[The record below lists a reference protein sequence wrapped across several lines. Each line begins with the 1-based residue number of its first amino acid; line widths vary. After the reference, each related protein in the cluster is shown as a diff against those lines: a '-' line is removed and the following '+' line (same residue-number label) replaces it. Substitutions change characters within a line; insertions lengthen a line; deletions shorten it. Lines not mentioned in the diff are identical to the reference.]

1 MRIVSKP
8 TELTK
13 SVLEQRVSGRS
24 IALVPTMGNLH
35 DGHLSLVKKAKEEND
50 FVVVSIFVN
59 PTQFGPNEDYNS
71 YPRTLDADVEKIGK
85 YCDLVFAPSVKDM
98 YGEKVCSVL
107 TVTETEKTTQL
118 CGRFRPGHFDGVL
131 TVVLKLFNICIPNK
145 AYFGAKD
152 YQQLALIKDM
162 VAELNLDVRI
172 IGCPIVRE
180 SDGLAMSS
188 RNSYMGAEQRK
199 RALALSQSLNI
210 VRELFVSGEKDVHT
224 LQERALELLVPNVA
238 VQYFEVVDADTL
250 RAVKTAQKGNVVAV
264 AAFCDKV
271 RLIDNMVL

>member
-13 SVLEQRVSGRS
+13 LVLEQRANGRS
-24 IALVPTMGNLH
+24 VALVPTMGNLH

-98 YGEKVCSVL
+98 YGEKVCSAL
-107 TVTETEKTTQL
+107 MVTETEKTTQL
-118 CGRFRPGHFDGVL
+118 CGGFRPGHFDGVL
-131 TVVLKLFNICIPNK
+131 TVVLKLFNICMPNT

-152 YQQLALIKDM
+152 YQQLVLIKDM
-162 VAELNLDVRI
+162 VAELNLDMKI

-188 RNSYMGAEQRK
+188 RNSYMGSEQRK

-210 VRELFVSGEKDVHT
+210 VRELFVSGENDVHT

-238 VQYFEVVDADTL
+238 VQYFEVVDAGTL
-250 RAVKTAQKGNVVAV
+250 KTVKTAQKGNVVAV

>member
-8 TELTK
+8 TELTTL
-13 SVLEQRVSGRS
+13 VLEQRTNSCSV
-24 IALVPTMGNLH
+24 ALVPTMGNLH
-35 DGHLSLVKKAKEEND
+35 YGHLSLVKKAKEEND

-59 PTQFGPNEDYNS
+59 PTQFSPNEDYNS

-98 YGEKVCSVL
+98 YGERVGSDL
-107 TVTETEKTTQL
+107 MVTETEKAAQL

-131 TVVLKLFNICIPNK
+131 TVVLKLFNMCMPNK

-152 YQQLALIKDM
+152 YQQLVLIKDM
-162 VAELNLDVRI
+162 VAELNLDMEI

-188 RNSYMGAEQRK
+188 RNSYMGPEQRK
-199 RALALSQSLNI
+199 RALALSQSLN
-210 VRELFVSGEKDVHT
+210 VVKELFDSGEKNVRM
-224 LQERALELLVPNVA
+224 LKEKALELLVPKVA
-238 VQYFEVVDADTL
+238 VQYFEVVDGETL
-250 RAVKTAQKGNVVAV
+250 AAVKMAEKGNVIAV
-264 AAFCDKV
+264 AAFCEKV
-271 RLIDNMVL
+271 RLIDNIVL